1 MGDKN
6 GSCVP
11 ITAEQLKPFDVFAGK
26 LIQSAGW
33 QPKKPL
39 TAPSA
44 DGGLKFSESMPME
57 ERINW
62 LELIKQYNPN
72 GIINSAN
79 VNQLLNSLYTGI
91 GIGCYVVEMYAKS
104 SGLAKLLDDNS
115 RQRLNEGQKAEF
127 SKKLATAAAVAQFSF
142 ASFVSWSL
150 SRYQGE
156 KLDSLSMDFPGYP
169 EICLTDYLRGFNCL
183 LVYMGKFVKESGKIR
198 TDLDLLK
205 AVQVAAQGA
214 LDEIKLRRDSLE
226 YTQFFTDVAYK
237 LEGEDF
243 TISGFENRLN
253 NGTIGVEFK
262 RVDIKTIV
270 GNRDAKRFFQRL
282 AVRAACYKVAE
293 RRNVMYDLGGMP
305 AASIGF
311 GIPGTGKT
319 MMIGAFSTMLYD
331 LCKWLE
337 LPYVFDPHPPNIVST
352 YQGGSRE
359 RAEEW
364 WQRILNPNRISFGP
378 ADDAEVNYEDRTRPG
393 VSAGVREVIG
403 AALTNL
409 EGASAIWRGNAVV
422 FFLTNIPDQLD
433 PALLSRIVTRF
444 KIDGA
449 TTWQDFLDQDHLWW
463 KRIAEIDP
471 AFIAM
476 ADPDDYEYLFAQ
488 RLIGSMAET
497 YIGYQQPR
505 ERVILDIF
513 NRVNKERD
521 IKEQK
526 FFAQLYQEI
535 QKQFPKFSSRDVRN
549 IQRAVDDRL
558 LDFDFPEAWMSD
570 PEIFFR
576 QPYDRQKIMVLELM
590 RENMQGKSFAEI
602 RFQEAMRYLDNMVA
616 IVDLGH
622 RREVERAS
630 EQMMIQAEASR
641 AIQSRLEPR
650 K

>member
-1 MGDKN
+1 
-6 GSCVP
+6 VP
-11 ITAEQLKPFDVFAGK
+11 ITAEQLRSFDAFADK
-26 LIQSAGW
+26 LIKNAGW
-33 QPKKPL
+33 LPKKPL
-39 TAPSA
+39 TPPSTA
-44 DGGLKFSESMPME
+44 GGLKFSESAPME

-62 LELIKQYNPN
+62 LELVKPYNPN
-72 GIINSAN
+72 RTINSGN

-142 ASFVSWSL
+142 ASFVFWSL
-150 SRYQGE
+150 SRYKGE

-183 LVYMGKFVKESGKIR
+183 LVYMGKFVQESGKVR
-198 TDLDLLK
+198 NDLDLLK
-205 AVQVAAQGA
+205 AVQVAAKGA

-226 YTQFFTDVAYK
+226 YTQFFTDITYK
-237 LEGEDF
+237 LAGEDF
-243 TISGFENRLN
+243 TISGFENGLN
-253 NGTIGVEFK
+253 NAISVEFK
-262 RVDIKTIV
+262 RVDINTIV

-282 AVRAACYKVAE
+282 AVRTACYKVAE
-293 RRNVMYDLGGMP
+293 RRNVMFDLGGMP
-305 AASIGF
+305 TASIGF

-331 LCKWLE
+331 LCQWLE

-364 WQRILNPNRISFGP
+364 WQRILNPDRISFGP
-378 ADDAEVNYEDRTRPG
+378 ADDAEVNYEDRTRQG

-409 EGASAIWRGNAVV
+409 EGASAIWRGNSVV

-433 PALLSRIVTRF
+433 SALLSRIVTRF
-444 KIDGA
+444 KIEGA

-476 ADPDDYEYLFAQ
+476 TDPDDYKYLFAQ

-497 YIGYQQPR
+497 YVGYQQPR
-505 ERVILDIF
+505 ERTILDIF
-513 NRVNKERD
+513 NRVNKEHD
-521 IKEQK
+521 INEQK
-526 FFAQLYQEI
+526 FFAKLYQEV
-535 QKQFPKFSSRDVRN
+535 QRQFPKFSSRDTRN

-558 LDFDFPEAWMSD
+558 LDFDLPEEWMSD

-576 QPYDRQKIMVLELM
+576 QPYDQQKIMVLGLM
-590 RENMQGKSFAEI
+590 QQNMRGKSFAEI

-630 EQMMIQAEASR
+630 EQMMIQLEANQ
-641 AIQSRLEPR
+641 AVQNWLESH